1 MKNFIAH
8 LKRVTVFIRIKVVCA
23 ANVRFIK
30 IIIFRIMTIA
40 CIQAELYNK
49 KRPQNELYNEDLTV
63 KKRSF
68 F

>member
-1 MKNFIAH
+1 
-8 LKRVTVFIRIKVVCA
+8 
-23 ANVRFIK
+23 
-30 IIIFRIMTIA
+30 MTIA

-68 F
+68 FLKIKAYSLFSLVIAGFFS

>member
-1 MKNFIAH
+1 
-8 LKRVTVFIRIKVVCA
+8 
-23 ANVRFIK
+23 
-30 IIIFRIMTIA
+30 MTIA

-68 F
+68 FLKLKLILYFL